1 MKKKQIYLLISVTL
15 TLIGYLL
22 GYLRKSSTPNSLNPQ
37 ASPTPQ
43 VSQALS
49 AVTSV
54 DNTNTGEI
62 GYKVTKVIDGDT
74 IQIEGGYKIRYIGID
89 APETVDPKRPV
100 GCYGRQASDKNKEL
114 VLGKNI
120 IPEKDVSETDKFG
133 RLLRY
138 VYLAGP
144 EASSG
149 SVFVN
154 DYLVRSG
161 YAKVSTYPPDV
172 KYQQQFLE
180 SERYARENN
189 LGLWGKC
196 L

>member
-120 IPEKDVSETDKFG
+120 ILEKDVSETDKFG